1 MDDAIVRECA
11 TRWDRTTTTT
21 IQKMRAETCERA
33 RWGFWEDR
41 RFRTRHREDSAR
53 GTRDGRH
60 VGRKSTTF
68 EAIGGADDR
77 VEAEGTTMEVN
88 PFEVDEREL
97 EARASEPMGVG
108 LEATPKVKETRE
120 DVALGNGDDD
130 SNGTMGASGG
140 GVLENGRHYAGDG
153 MTYGDFFA
161 PPPSYA
167 DSVVYTR
174 PETYSRVWGVLRYG

>member
-1 MDDAIVRECA
+1 MGPYDDDDDDSE
-11 TRWDRTTTTT
+11 DESGDL
-21 IQKMRAETCERA
+21 RASALGVLGGPALPDASSGGLGA
-33 RWGFWEDR
+33 RDEGR
-41 RFRTRHREDSAR
+41 R
-53 GTRDGRH
+53 GRH

-130 SNGTMGASGG
+130 SNGTIGASGG
-140 GVLENGRHYAGDG
+140 GVLENGRHHAGDG

-161 PPPSYA
+161 PLPSYA

>member
-11 TRWDRTTTTT
+11 TRWDRTTTTTTTTT

-41 RFRTRHREDSAR
+41 RFRTRHREDEGR
-53 GTRDGRH
+53 RGRH

-108 LEATPKVKETRE
+108 LEATPKVKTRE

-140 GVLENGRHYAGDG
+140 GAWKMDVI
-153 MTYGDFFA
+153 
-161 PPPSYA
+161 
-167 DSVVYTR
+167 TR
-174 PETYSRVWGVLRYG
+174 AMG

>member
-11 TRWDRTTTTT
+11 TRWDRTTTTTTTTT

-41 RFRTRHREDSAR
+41 RFRTRHREDEGR
-53 GTRDGRH
+53 RGRH

-108 LEATPKVKETRE
+108 LEATPKVKTRE

-140 GVLENGRHYAGDG
+140 GVLENGRHHTGDG

-161 PPPSYA
+161 PLPSYA

>member
-11 TRWDRTTTTT
+11 TRWDRTTTTTTTT

-140 GVLENGRHYAGDG
+140 GAWKMDVI
-153 MTYGDFFA
+153 
-161 PPPSYA
+161 
-167 DSVVYTR
+167 TR
-174 PETYSRVWGVLRYG
+174 AMG

>member
-1 MDDAIVRECA
+1 MRRVTDPYVFHRMEDSTFDRRVCDAMGPYDVPSMDHR
-11 TRWDRTTTTT
+11 TTTTTTT
-21 IQKMRAETCERA
+21 IQKMIAETCERA

-41 RFRTRHREDSAR
+41 TRHREDSAR
-53 GTRDGRH
+53 G
-60 VGRKSTTF
+60 
-68 EAIGGADDR
+68 
-77 VEAEGTTMEVN
+77 
-88 PFEVDEREL
+88 
-97 EARASEPMGVG
+97 
-108 LEATPKVKETRE
+108 TRE

-140 GVLENGRHYAGDG
+140 GVLENGRHHTGDG